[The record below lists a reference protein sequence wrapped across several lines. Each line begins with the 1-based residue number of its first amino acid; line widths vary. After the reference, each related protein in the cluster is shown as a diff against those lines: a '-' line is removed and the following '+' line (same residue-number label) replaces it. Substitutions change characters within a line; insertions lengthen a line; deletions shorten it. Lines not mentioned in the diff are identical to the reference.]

1 MLSIYFKTDDWN
13 EMDIDNFSLALNDTI
28 QNIHNPVKLNT
39 EYSKTISFPL
49 TAKNREIIQH
59 YSRLDSLV
67 TTSFDPTKSIP
78 TRIEVN
84 GNTVFEGHFAA
95 TKFDMTRNRLEG
107 NFYSVTNTWINKL
120 KRLTWDDLP
129 NCLPD
134 DFEINKNT
142 VFESWKAIPQN
153 RSINFNLPG
162 DTRHYHW
169 TDWIGFAPTL
179 TGELN
184 DFSCDAM
191 LKSNAGA
198 ETFHPWEVYGFT
210 GAGLDIVKTII
221 PKPTE
226 RQMLQFRSYYQKPYI
241 YVDNL
246 FRLIE
251 YYCNINDDLPYMQ
264 WDEDWTVETN
274 ANWRNLIY
282 FLPNLLKS
290 DEKPMSSTVVYNLD
304 NPLRFNNSGF
314 RMTDPTNHT
323 ITKESMLFEL
333 APPDESAEPIISS
346 DGWINGNGKSIDYI
360 LPVHFNL
367 AFSFRTIF
375 NSEDSPLN
383 GWNRKMRLIGQISLQ
398 VELVD
403 QNNVVLADSTKT
415 IWNAS
420 QGSYPTNVTT
430 QNSAGSMT
438 WNLSWTMNGSGV
450 YSHSFIATANTKYR
464 PRYRWVFK
472 NQYTS
477 WRGVYDYSSMYLL
490 FCADIANAEWDQAMY
505 IQDTINP
512 AWRGSSNLI
521 SFQTASQNTT
531 SDIHRI
537 KYAAP
542 GRSGRKYTM
551 KDIWSKEENNT
562 PFMVMLKYIKMFNL
576 VIVYDNLKDIIK
588 IMPKEKFFAEGFANG
603 VEDWTNKVDFG
614 KEMSFKPLAWEDRWI
629 EFNYNDADLAKMKS
643 FKDKYGFNYGTK
655 RIGTSYSFNN
665 ETKQLLEGGDS
676 INVSGEM
683 SEYMFNMY
691 QLNRIASNPTATV
704 QLEEAFL
711 VNESYM
717 INMKDDKMADMQNCF
732 AYRANTNISWDNSV
746 NRLTNGNYHN
756 HIYITDD
763 CQYENNN
770 GTYCYQPVL
779 SGNISWSMVETSV
792 WSCQEYYCNAL
803 QLLLTNTKPK
813 ISHYCTR
820 TLYQDGQFVNVDYC
834 CLFSTPREDYFNPN
848 IVIRNNRDLWTTR
861 WSNLITE
868 MYSEQN
874 KLLTCWIYLTPEDYN
889 SFKFNKFIII
899 DDVLYLVNKI
909 IDYNPASLEATKCEL
924 IQVNDPDKY
933 TTAPENEVRSTNI
946 AMRELSKAGNTMTGT
961 KYLGG
966 TSPASDLYFNIELTT
981 GSSITQTLQ
990 LRVKKTDYESPSV
1003 HIWTS
1008 TDGENWTAA
1017 LDGGTTTYTTGT
1029 APEFGRISGS
1039 SSNHTR
1045 LYIKL
1050 GEEESWEQFGH
1061 GHTISIDKQ
1070 GSLISSTG
1078 GIPHNTPAGVT
1089 ITGDIK

>member
-1 MLSIYFKTDDWN
+1 MLSIFFKTDDWH
-13 EMDIDNFSLALNDTI
+13 EMDVDNFDIALNDTI

-39 EYSKTISFPL
+39 EYSKTISLPL

-59 YSRLDSLV
+59 YNRLDSLV

-78 TRIEVN
+78 VRIEVN

-95 TKFDMTRNRLEG
+95 TKFDISRNRLEG
-107 NFYSVTNTWINKL
+107 NFYSATNTWINKL

-134 DFEINKNT
+134 GFEINKNT
-142 VFESWKAIPQN
+142 VRESWMATPLN
-153 RSINFNLPG
+153 RSVNFNLP
-162 DTRHYHW
+162 DDVRHYKW
-169 TDWIGFAPTL
+169 TDWIGFAPTT
-179 TGELN
+179 TGELT

-191 LKSNAGA
+191 LNANTGA

-246 FRLIE
+246 FKLIE
-251 YYCNINDDLPYMQ
+251 YYCDITDDLPTLQ

-304 NPLRFNNSGF
+304 NPLTFNNSGF
-314 RMTDPTNHT
+314 RMTDPTNH
-323 ITKESMLFEL
+323 IVNKESSLFSL
-333 APPDESAEPIISS
+333 SPADEGQEPIISS

-360 LPVHFNL
+360 LPVNFNL
-367 AFSFRTIF
+367 GFSFSTTF
-375 NSEDSPLN
+375 SYDDAPLN
-383 GWNRKMRLIGQISLQ
+383 GWNRKMRLLGQISLQ

-403 QNNVVLADSTKT
+403 QNGVVLADSTKT

-420 QGSYPTNVTT
+420 QGTYSTSVTT
-430 QNSAGSMT
+430 SQSSGNVT
-438 WNLSWTMNGSGV
+438 WNLSWGMNGSGV

-472 NQYTS
+472 NQYNS
-477 WRGVYDYSSMYLL
+477 WTGVYEWRHMYEL
-490 FCADIANAEWDQAMY
+490 FCADITNTDQYEAMS
-505 IQDTINP
+505 IQDAINP
-512 AWRGSSNLI
+512 AWAGPTNSI
-521 SFQTASQNTT
+521 TFQTTSQNTA

-537 KYAAP
+537 KYTTA

-551 KDIWSKEENNT
+551 KELWSKEENNT

-576 VIVYDNLKDIIK
+576 VIVYDNLNDTIK

-629 EFNYNDADLAKMKS
+629 EFNYNDDDLAKMKS

-732 AYRANTNISWDNSV
+732 AYRANVNTSWDRNV
-746 NRLTNGNYHN
+746 NRKTDGTYDA

-763 CQYENNN
+763 CQFENNN
-770 GTYCYQPVL
+770 GTYCYQPVTYVP
-779 SGNISWSMVETSV
+779 SGDWTNITSGL

-803 QLLLTNTKPK
+803 QLSLTNTKPN

-820 TLYQDGQFVNVDYC
+820 TLYQDNQFVNVDYC
-834 CLFSTPREDYFNPN
+834 CLFSSPREDYFNPAVVN
-848 IVIRNNRDLWTTR
+848 RNNRDLWTTR

-933 TTAPENEVRSTNI
+933 TTAPENEVRVI
-946 AMRELSKAGNTMTGT
+946 RFVLGRE
-961 KYLGG
+961 
-966 TSPASDLYFNIELTT
+966 E
-981 GSSITQTLQ
+981 
-990 LRVKKTDYESPSV
+990 
-1003 HIWTS
+1003 
-1008 TDGENWTAA
+1008 
-1017 LDGGTTTYTTGT
+1017 
-1029 APEFGRISGS
+1029 
-1039 SSNHTR
+1039 
-1045 LYIKL
+1045 
-1050 GEEESWEQFGH
+1050 
-1061 GHTISIDKQ
+1061 
-1070 GSLISSTG
+1070 
-1078 GIPHNTPAGVT
+1078 
-1089 ITGDIK
+1089 